1 MRHRRAADNI
11 PWLCQRHKGGRG
23 RDSMAIVS
31 TANLKGGVGKTSC
44 TMHIGGELARA
55 GRRVL
60 LVDNDPQAS
69 LTAGIFGPEEPARID
84 PAYTLAAVHAGDEP
98 LPEAVI
104 RATPFAG
111 LDLAP

>member
-1 MRHRRAADNI
+1 
-11 PWLCQRHKGGRG
+11 
-23 RDSMAIVS
+23 MAIVS

-44 TMHIGGELARA
+44 TFHIGGELARA

-69 LTAGIFGPEEPARID
+69 LTAGVFGPDEPARLD
-84 PAYTLAAVHAGDEP
+84 PAGTLAAVHAGHEP

-111 LDLAP
+111 LDLAPGSPHAGSFNIPD